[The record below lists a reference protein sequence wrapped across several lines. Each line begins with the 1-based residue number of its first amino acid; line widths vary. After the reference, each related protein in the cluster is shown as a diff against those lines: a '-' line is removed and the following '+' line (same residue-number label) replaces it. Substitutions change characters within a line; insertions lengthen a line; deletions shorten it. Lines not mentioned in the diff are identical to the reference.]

1 MAATSAWVALRN
13 SLGNSMTR
21 FPHRRH
27 PNLRLPA
34 DFLQMQQTPFSGSTE
49 DVGRRCHK
57 SPPPSLSRG
66 STSHAGHRQ
75 KKVVGGRNKSGQRD
89 IGHPGGLGFLPTL
102 STRHCTIYS
111 LKMSILESNGNSKT

>member
-75 KKVVGGRNKSGQRD
+75 KKVVGGRNKSG
-89 IGHPGGLGFLPTL
+89 HGGLERRSDCSVKVRLHFLAQ
-102 STRHCTIYS
+102 
-111 LKMSILESNGNSKT
+111 E